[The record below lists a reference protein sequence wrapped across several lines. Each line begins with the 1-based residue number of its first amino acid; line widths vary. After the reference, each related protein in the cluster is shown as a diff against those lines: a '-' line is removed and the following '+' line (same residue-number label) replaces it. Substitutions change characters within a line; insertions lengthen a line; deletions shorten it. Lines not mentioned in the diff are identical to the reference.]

1 MFRRALGEKSSDV
14 PKFLVGKPDHVAQ
27 KIAQAALA
35 KKNVVYIG
43 RIWRIVML
51 IIRLVPEALFKR
63 LDL

>member
-14 PKFLVGKPDHVAQ
+14 PKILVGKPDRVAQ
-27 KIAQAALA
+27 KIAKAAWA

-43 RIWRIVML
+43 PIWRIVML
-51 IIRLVPEALFKR
+51 IIRLIPEALFKR